1 MTNILARSGDS
12 EIIKQLPDWLQEKFS
27 AIQVLAG
34 VEREQLE
41 KERVE
46 RDRLLALLA
55 EEKDRELELL
65 AHQPMSPAASE
76 SSSTSNART
85 GRRSSMLRL

>member
-46 RDRLLALLA
+46 RDRLLALA